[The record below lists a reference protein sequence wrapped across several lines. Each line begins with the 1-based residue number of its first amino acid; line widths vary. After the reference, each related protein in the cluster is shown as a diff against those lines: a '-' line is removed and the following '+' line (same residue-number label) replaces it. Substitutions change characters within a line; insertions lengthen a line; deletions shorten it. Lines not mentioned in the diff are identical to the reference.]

1 MKRTT
6 FSIPKMGCAAE
17 ERLVR
22 VALEGQPGI
31 VRLDADLSERQL
43 RVIHERTLEEIAAL
57 VSGRSRAASLHYRP
71 MSPVPSQGS
80 GMTCCSPLSACWP
93 NASASGIP
101 QSRSTGIRHATV
113 WRMPCP
119 ELQSRQTD

>member
-22 VALEGQPGI
+22 MALERQPGI
-31 VRLDADLSERQL
+31 VRLDADRSERQL

-71 MSPVPSQGS
+71 MSPV
-80 GMTCCSPLSACWP
+80 
-93 NASASGIP
+93 
-101 QSRSTGIRHATV
+101 GIRHSTIQIDRDPSCDTV
-113 WRMPCP
+113 AHAMP
-119 ELQSRQTD
+119 